1 MFHNIKLSMFH
12 NKKYIAR
19 RLVYKYTTTHVSS
32 AYVFLLQ
39 VQVEAVVTVSTK
51 YDVAYKYLK
60 AKREKSDDGKIYK
73 EIFVA
78 WTMLNL
84 NQHTL
89 CFRAVINARKLVI

>member
-1 MFHNIKLSMFH
+1 M
-12 NKKYIAR
+12 
-19 RLVYKYTTTHVSS
+19 YTS

-39 VQVEAVVTVSTK
+39 VQVEAVVTGVSTK

>member
-1 MFHNIKLSMFH
+1 
-12 NKKYIAR
+12 
-19 RLVYKYTTTHVSS
+19 
-32 AYVFLLQ
+32 VFLLQ

-78 WTMLNL
+78 WMMLDL
-84 NQHTL
+84 NQQYDHHHPL
-89 CFRAVINARKLVI
+89 LIQMIGSEVVGAKREI

>member
-19 RLVYKYTTTHVSS
+19 LYKYTTTHVSS

>member
-1 MFHNIKLSMFH
+1 M
-12 NKKYIAR
+12 YI
-19 RLVYKYTTTHVSS
+19 S

-60 AKREKSDDGKIYK
+60 EKREKSDDGKIYK

-89 CFRAVINARKLVI
+89 CFRAVINAQKLVI

>member
-1 MFHNIKLSMFH
+1 M
-12 NKKYIAR
+12 
-19 RLVYKYTTTHVSS
+19 THVSS